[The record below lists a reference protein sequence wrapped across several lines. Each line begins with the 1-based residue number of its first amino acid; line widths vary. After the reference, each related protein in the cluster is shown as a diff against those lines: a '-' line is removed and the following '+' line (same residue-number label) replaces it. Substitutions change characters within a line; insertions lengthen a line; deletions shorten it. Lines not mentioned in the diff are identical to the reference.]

1 MMAEDMDL
9 DELLLETE
17 DRMDKSL
24 SSFDSELGKIRTG
37 RASTGLIEHIMVDYY
52 GTMTPINQM
61 ATVSIP
67 EARTILIQPWD
78 QTAIREVE
86 KAIQKSELGINPSN
100 DGKTIRLN
108 IPVLTEDRR
117 KELVKFV
124 SKLAEDYRVSVRQ
137 IRKDV
142 NHKITKAEKEE
153 HIPEDEVKST
163 LKEVQDLTDKFIKEI
178 NAMLEKKEKDIMEV

>member
-1 MMAEDMDL
+1 MAEEIDL

-17 DRMDKSL
+17 ERMDKSL
-24 SSFDSELGKIRTG
+24 SVFDDELSKIRTG
-37 RASTGLIEHIMVDYY
+37 RASTGLIDHITVDYY
-52 GTMTPINQM
+52 GTLTPINQM

-67 EARTILIQPWD
+67 EAKTILIQPWD
-78 QTAIREVE
+78 QTAIGEVE

-153 HIPEDEVKST
+153 HIPEDEVKLT

-178 NAMLEKKEKDIMEV
+178 NVMLEKKDKEIMEV

>member
-1 MMAEDMDL
+1 MAEEIDF
-9 DELLLETE
+9 DEVLLEAE
-17 DRMDKSL
+17 ERMDKSL
-24 SSFDSELGKIRTG
+24 SVFDSELGKIRTG

-52 GTMTPINQM
+52 GAITPINQM

-78 QTAIREVE
+78 QSAISEVE
-86 KAIQKSELGINPSN
+86 KAIQKSEIGINPSN

-117 KELVKFV
+117 KELVKYV

-142 NHKITKAEKEE
+142 NHKITKADKEE
-153 HIPEDEVKST
+153 HIPEDEVKTT

-178 NAMLEKKEKDIMEV
+178 NVMLEKKEKEIMEV

>member
-1 MMAEDMDL
+1 MAEDIDL

-52 GTMTPINQM
+52 GTTTPINQM

-142 NHKITKAEKEE
+142 NHKITKSEKEE

-178 NAMLEKKEKDIMEV
+178 NTMLEKKEKDIMEV